1 MKHKIAFFDMDGTLY
16 QTENDVIQESA
27 LDAIQSLRDAGYI
40 VCAATG
46 RPLNQLKLI
55 LPRVTFDYY
64 ILINGS
70 YVLDKNFEEIGSF
83 PISKQ
88 NVVDLVEFSKK
99 YETGLMF
106 HFGDATYIYNDF
118 YPMFDFCKYCN
129 VLDSLFY
136 DPSQSYHLRHN
147 AYNGVVLTKDKK
159 LIDIFMEQHPD
170 LRNDLINVKTDGFC
184 FDIFNKENDKSKGI
198 EMVLEKTNLSW
209 KDAICFGDST
219 NDIRML
225 KKADIGVA
233 MGNAS
238 DYVKSF
244 ANFATTST
252 YEDGIYNAVKRILGK
267 EEQD

>member
-1 MKHKIAFFDMDGTLY
+1 MKHKIVFFDMDGTLY

-27 LDAIQSLRDAGYI
+27 LDAIQTLKDKGYI

-46 RPLNQLKLI
+46 RPLNQMKLI
-55 LPRVTFDYY
+55 LQRVQFDYY
-64 ILINGS
+64 VLINGS
-70 YVLDKNFEEIGSF
+70 YILDKDFQEIGSY
-83 PISKQ
+83 PILQ
-88 NVVDLVEFSKK
+88 DNVNDLVNFSKK

-106 HFGDATYIYNDF
+106 HFGDPTYIYNNF
-118 YPMFDFCKYCN
+118 YPMYDFCKYCN

-136 DPSQSYHLRHN
+136 DPSQSYHLRHKAFN
-147 AYNGVVLTKDKK
+147 AVVLTKDKK
-159 LIDIFMEQHPD
+159 LVDQFMETHPN

-184 FDIFNKENDKSKGI
+184 FDIFNADNDKSKGI
-198 EMVLEKTNLSW
+198 EMILEKTGFTW

-219 NDIRML
+219 NDIHML

-238 DYVKSF
+238 DFVKSY

-252 YEDGIYNAVKRILGK
+252 YDNGIYNAVTKILK
-267 EEQD
+267 DE